1 MIRRGFI
8 IDLPHILSMH
18 MLIMSCPCALFGSKL
33 CITFSISFSVNVIF
47 DKDLSVLG
55 CRKEGILL
63 PLSIIEHCLAKK
75 ELSNSAFFLWNLWQ
89 IYFRE
94 KLVEYRVFFYYYEK
108 TLLLTNMLWDLWMVP
123 LISWINEN
131 ISP

>member
-8 IDLPHILSMH
+8 IDLPHILSMR

-55 CRKEGILL
+55 CRKEGISL
-63 PLSIIEHCLAKK
+63 PLSMIEHCLAKK
-75 ELSNSAFFLWNLWQ
+75 ELNNSAFSLKFVTNLFSGK
-89 IYFRE
+89 IGGIHTGYFFIIMER
-94 KLVEYRVFFYYYEK
+94 L
-108 TLLLTNMLWDLWMVP
+108 
-123 LISWINEN
+123 
-131 ISP
+131 